1 MNIKYRL
8 KALHIT
14 VLKVVIHLSALI
26 PIFIIYW
33 QAFSDDLGAD
43 PVEAILHFTGIGAFN
58 LLLLSLLV
66 SPLAKILRQG
76 ILVNVRRLLGLYTFF
91 YAFCHFTSYIVF
103 ELQLEWGLLLSEII
117 KRPYITVGFVAL
129 LVLTSLTVTSNRAAQ
144 RKLGT
149 KWQKLHNWVYL
160 ASLLVALHYIW
171 SVKSDLVQPII
182 YWLLLITL
190 LTFRREKLL
199 RKIKAFLRKRQQK
212 GKNSKKEL
220 A

>member
-1 MNIKYRL
+1 M
-8 KALHIT
+8 
-14 VLKVVIHLSALI
+14 
-26 PIFIIYW
+26 
-33 QAFSDDLGAD
+33 GAD

-66 SPLAKILRQG
+66 SPLAKTLRQG

-144 RKLGT
+144 RKLGP

-160 ASLLVALHYIW
+160 AGLLIALHYIW

-182 YWLLLITL
+182 YWVLLITL
-190 LTFRREKLL
+190 LAFRREKLL
-199 RKIKAFLRKRQQK
+199 RKIKTLLRFQKFLRK
-212 GKNSKKEL
+212 EV
-220 A
+220 

>member
-1 MNIKYRL
+1 MNIRYRL
-8 KALHIT
+8 KARHIT
-14 VLKVVIHLSALI
+14 VLKVLIHLSAFT
-26 PIFIIYW
+26 PIFIVYW
-33 QAFSDDLGAD
+33 RAFSDDLGAD
-43 PVEAILHFTGIGAFN
+43 PVEALLHFTGISAFN

-66 SPLAKILRQG
+66 SPLAKTLRQG
-76 ILVNVRRLLGLYTFF
+76 LLVNVRRLLGLYAFF
-91 YAFCHFTSYIVF
+91 YAFCHFTSYIIF

-129 LVLTSLTVTSNRAAQ
+129 LMLTSLAATSTKAAQ
-144 RKLGT
+144 RKLGS

-160 ASLLVALHYIW
+160 ASLLIALHYIW

-190 LTFRREKLL
+190 LTFRREKLQ
-199 RKIKAFLRKRQQK
+199 RKIKSILRSRQQK
-212 GKNSKKEL
+212 SESTKKKL